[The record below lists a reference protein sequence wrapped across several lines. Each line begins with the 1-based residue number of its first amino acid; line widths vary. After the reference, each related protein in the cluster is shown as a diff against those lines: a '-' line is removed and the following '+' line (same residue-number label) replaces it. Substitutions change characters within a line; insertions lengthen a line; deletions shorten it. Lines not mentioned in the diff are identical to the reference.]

1 MKFIREP
8 FERFFQLEAASSI
21 ILFGA
26 TLAALILANSG
37 LGEWYEQFW
46 QQKLTVGLSD
56 FRLSKSLLLWINDG
70 LMALFFLLIG
80 LEIKREI
87 FVGELNQV
95 RRAMLPV
102 SAALGGIF
110 VPLAVFLW
118 LNGSSPGADGWGIPM
133 ATDIAFTLGILK
145 LLGKRAPLGLKVFL
159 TAYAIIDDLG
169 AVLVIAV
176 FYSSGIEWSLA
187 VAGLSIIFFLAILGN
202 RGIYSPYAFIL
213 LGFTSWVFFLKSG
226 IHPTIAGVLLG
237 FTVPLRRKIDLDE
250 YRRQLSDAIVVLGKP
265 GKDTSARLLNRQ
277 EVGAIDAVENAT
289 TEVQSPLQH
298 LENQLHGWAAYFIIP
313 LFALANAG
321 VALSG
326 DTPIAYGTLAVNLA
340 LSMVLGKALG
350 IAFFSWLALRLR
362 IADLPPAVNFQQI
375 LGVSFL
381 GGLGF
386 TMALFITNLAYFDPQ
401 IIHSA
406 KVGILAASL
415 IAGLSGYLIIR
426 YSRSPNP
433 DAKTASD

>member
-187 VAGLSIIFFLAILGN
+187 GAGLSIIFFLAILGN